1 MLTAPQTA
9 TAPTDAEG
17 RDHVTVA
24 RMALD
29 AAEAVAP
36 RTWAEIQAEF
46 EEAEAASDRA
56 FEYEY
61 AAASDEPEYE
71 RRQAA
76 NKQIYERYRAART
89 ELFDNRA
96 AHWAGVAA
104 KIGPTLTQFGSADE
118 SDAPWCQSARELRRV
133 LLEIGDGS
141 PGDASSALVIQAR
154 RHAESMAYRAANEPG
169 GYGAWGCN
177 IRALADHACAIESIV
192 EDTRALSKFN
202 MDHRLVSGEATNT
215 VWFWPEHLDC
225 EVSSLSSEMFDAVST
240 FEELDANDTS
250 ATALSPKDILAYS
263 RAENDLSAIPSAAL
277 RLMPASKGGVA
288 FQLVAAMG
296 QLHAVQHA
304 ASDEA
309 DDAADLIRSAVANAI
324 RVLDL
329 PITPLVAKFFMGDA
343 LGDGGAQP
351 EGDQ

>member
-1 MLTAPQTA
+1 MQAVTERTTGGTSVGAMTA
-9 TAPTDAEG
+9 
-17 RDHVTVA
+17 A
-24 RMALD
+24 RNAVN

-61 AAASDEPEYE
+61 EAESDEPEYE

-76 NKQIYERYRAART
+76 NKQIYERYKAARA
-89 ELFDNRA
+89 ELLGARA

-104 KIGPTLTQFGSADE
+104 KIGPTLTQFGSGDE
-118 SDAPWCQSARELRRV
+118 SDAPWCQSARELRHI
-133 LLEIGDGS
+133 LLEIGDGA
-141 PGDASSALVIQAR
+141 PGDAPTGLVIKAR
-154 RHAESMAYRAANEPG
+154 LHAESMAYRAANEPG

-192 EDTRALSKFN
+192 GDTRALSKFN
-202 MDHRLVSGEATNT
+202 MDHRLTSGEATNT
-215 VWFWPEHLDC
+215 VWFWPAHLDC
-225 EVSSLSSEMFDAVST
+225 QVSSLSAEMFDALST
-240 FEELDANDTS
+240 FEEHDTKDTS
-250 ATALSPKDILAYS
+250 ALSPKDALAYS
-263 RAENDLSAIPSAAL
+263 RADHDLTAIPSAAL
-277 RLMPASKGGVA
+277 RMTPASKGGVA

-304 ASDEA
+304 VSDDA
-309 DDAADLIRSAVANAI
+309 DDAANLIRSAVANAI

-343 LGDGGAQP
+343 LGDDGARP
-351 EGDQ
+351 EGGQ

>member
-1 MLTAPQTA
+1 MQAVTERTTGGPSVGAMTA
-9 TAPTDAEG
+9 
-17 RDHVTVA
+17 
-24 RMALD
+24 ALNAVN

-89 ELFDNRA
+89 ELFDTRA

-104 KIGPTLTQFGSADE
+104 KIGPTLTQFGSDDE
-118 SDAPWCQSARELRRV
+118 SDAPWCQSARELRSV
-133 LLEIGDGS
+133 LLEIGEGS
-141 PGDASSALVIQAR
+141 PGDAPSALVIQAR

-192 EDTRALSKFN
+192 EDTRALSRFN

-225 EVSSLSSEMFDAVST
+225 EVSSLSGEMFDALST
-240 FEELDANDTS
+240 FEEHDAKDT
-250 ATALSPKDILAYS
+250 TALPPKEGLAYS
-263 RAENDLSAIPSAAL
+263 RAEHDLSAIPSAAL
-277 RLMPASKGGVA
+277 RLKPASKGGVA

-309 DDAADLIRSAVANAI
+309 DDAADLIRGAVANAI

-329 PITPLVAKFFMGDA
+329 PITPLVAKFFMGDVTP
-343 LGDGGAQP
+343 GDAGPQSEAGS
-351 EGDQ
+351 